1 MVDGEHHF
9 KNNCYARTVANQ
21 GASDQR
27 FDAAVLAANR
37 R

>member
-9 KNNCYARTVANQ
+9 KNNCYARTAAEQ
-21 GASDQR
+21 RASDQR
-27 FDAAVLAANR
+27 FDAAVLAAAR